1 MNTIMQECKKAR
13 ITKDRNDVKTLID
26 AIKNSLNPFD
36 PTLDK
41 TKLYRLTG
49 GPAVSEEIASEII
62 DFYKTGKA
70 WYEEFINECKNDP
83 ARFEKPITSR
93 KLRNLSGKNKNNGF
107 HHSWWTRYI

>member
-1 MNTIMQECKKAR
+1 M
-13 ITKDRNDVKTLID
+13 KTLID

-70 WYEEFINECKNDP
+70 WCEEFINECKNDP
-83 ARFEKPITSR
+83 ARFEKPIKSR
-93 KLRNLSGKNKNNGF
+93 KVRNLSGKNKNNG
-107 HHSWWTRYI
+107 YNGIANVN